1 MPDHFGVL
9 SCLLIRLHVDR
20 LQVLDVNLELP
31 LELIA
36 VLFPGVIALH
46 LITPD
51 ILVFLKGPIVDWIA
65 GVC

>member
-1 MPDHFGVL
+1 M
-9 SCLLIRLHVDR
+9 
-20 LQVLDVNLELP
+20 LDVHLELT